1 MSILLGKNP
10 GSAAPVEEVAKQ
22 REVMNVYK
30 SPPPHT
36 YENTVRD
43 PQAQSR
49 VISRDLGLF

>member
-1 MSILLGKNP
+1 MVEDLG
-10 GSAAPVEEVAKQ
+10 VARLPEQ
-22 REVMNVYK
+22 HEGRVGD
-30 SPPPHT
+30 PPPHT